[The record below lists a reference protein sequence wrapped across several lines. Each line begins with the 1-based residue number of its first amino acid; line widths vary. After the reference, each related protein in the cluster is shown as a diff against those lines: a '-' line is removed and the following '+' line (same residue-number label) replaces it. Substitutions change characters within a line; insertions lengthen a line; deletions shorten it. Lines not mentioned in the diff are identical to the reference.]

1 MKTLVKVLVL
11 FVTTVV
17 FSQKQIEKTVGDF
30 KEIKVYDLIEVEL
43 VKANENKVVITG
55 KNIDDVLINNKNGTL
70 KIKMNLGEAY
80 DGNQTKVTLYYT
92 LLDVI
97 DVNEGAYVHSKD
109 TLKQF
114 EVALN
119 AQEGG
124 KIKVNVDVDYLNIRS
139 VTGANVKAYGKAK
152 NQDISIFT
160 GGVYG
165 GKNLKSD
172 FTDVSI
178 RIAGEAH
185 VNAKTLVNAKVR
197 AGGDIYIY
205 GNPERVDESKVLG
218 GRIKRVDE

>member
-139 VTGANVKAYGKAK
+139 VTGANVKASGKAK

-218 GRIKRVDE
+218 GRIKRVEE

>member
-139 VTGANVKAYGKAK
+139 VTGANVKASGKAK